1 MPRTSL
7 LEYLANFE
15 RHSGEIAYAQRRG
28 YRMVRFTY
36 GHVARLAY
44 QFARELESRDVGK
57 GDRVLIWGENCAQ
70 WVAAFFGC
78 LLRGAVVVP
87 MDRIAAPEFAR
98 HVAQDTQAK
107 LAVCSRDL
115 IPTIAEI
122 ATLDLE
128 LLPGLISSR
137 DSTPYAPPAL
147 SRTDL
152 VEIVFTSG
160 ATAEP
165 KGVAIT
171 HGNVLANLETFEP
184 EIAKYIRYER
194 IFHPIRFLNLLPLSH
209 VFGQFLGIFIPQ
221 LIAGTVIFQESLG
234 PSEIIRTIKEQ
245 RVSVLVAVP
254 RVLQSL
260 KEKIERD
267 AEARV
272 QLEEF
277 RQQLERAGSQKFL
290 RRWWSFR
297 RIHRQFGWKFWALIS
312 GGATLDS
319 ATEEFWRKLGYAV
332 IQGYGL
338 TETTSLISVNH
349 PFKLGRGSIGKVLP
363 GREMKLSP
371 DGEILVRGENIAS
384 GYWQGRGLHAVAGDQ
399 GWFHTG
405 DLGELDA
412 QGNLYFKGR
421 KKQVMVTPAGLNIYP
436 QDLEAALRRQ
446 PEIRDCV
453 VVGLNRDGNEE
464 PCAAL
469 IAANPQTDLGAAVAR
484 ANTELAQHQQIR
496 CWFAWPEPDFPRTPT
511 QKIRL
516 AEVQRIAQAR
526 VAQEPALNG
535 VEGSSPVGEQAGG
548 ISDLISRI
556 TGRSSAKLQPGARL
570 DSELNL
576 SSLDR
581 VELMSALED
590 RYEVDVNEGQFAEAK
605 TVTEL
610 EQALRQAAPRQS
622 QYLYPRWAQR
632 WPVPWIRA
640 LVYYALVWPAT
651 LITVAPRILGRE
663 NLRGVRGPLLV
674 ISNHVTYIDVG
685 FVLWALPARL
695 RYRLATA
702 MGGELLYTMRRPAR
716 ERFFLRRWLDKLDYF
731 LVVALFNV
739 FPLPQRSGFRES
751 FAFAGSL
758 ADRGQ
763 SVLIF
768 PEGARTPDGQ
778 LHAFRSGVG
787 LLATR
792 LGIPVLPVK
801 IEGLYEL
808 KAAQRHFAPG
818 KITVKIGEPVKFAAS
833 DDPDSIARDLEKRV
847 ASL

>member
-1 MPRTSL
+1 
-7 LEYLANFE
+7 
-15 RHSGEIAYAQRRG
+15 
-28 YRMVRFTY
+28 MVRFTY
-36 GHVARLAY
+36 GEVLQLAY
-44 QFARELESRDVGK
+44 QFARELEARGIGK
-57 GDRVLIWGENCAQ
+57 GDRLLLWGENSAQ

-87 MDRIAAPEFAR
+87 MDRIAAPEFAQR
-98 HVAQDTQAK
+98 VARETQAK
-107 LAVCSRDL
+107 LALCSREL
-115 IPTIAEI
+115 IPTIPSVPA
-122 ATLDLE
+122 LDLE
-128 LLPGLISSR
+128 LLPELIASR
-137 DSTPYAPPAL
+137 SAEPCPPPAL
-147 SRTDL
+147 ARNDL

-221 LIAGTVIFQESLG
+221 LIAGTVFFQKSLG
-234 PSEIIRTIKEQ
+234 PSEVIRTIKDE

-260 KEKIERD
+260 KEKTERD
-267 AEARV
+267 AEARGE
-272 QLEEF
+272 LEKF
-277 RQQLERAGSQKFL
+277 RRLLEHAGSQKFL

-312 GGATLDS
+312 GGATLDTS
-319 ATEEFWRKLGYAV
+319 TEEFWRKLGYAV

-363 GREMKLSP
+363 GREMKLAP

-384 GYWQGRGLHAVAGDQ
+384 GYWQGRELHAVAGDH
-399 GWFHTG
+399 GWFRTG

-421 KKQVMVTPAGLNIYP
+421 KKQVIVTPAGLNIYP

-446 PEIRDCV
+446 PGIRDCIV
-453 VVGLNRDGNEE
+453 VALNRDGNEE
-464 PCAAL
+464 ACAAL
-469 IAANPQTDLGAAVAR
+469 IAASTGADLTAIVAR

-496 CWFAWPEPDFPRTPT
+496 RWFVWPEPDFPRTPT
-511 QKIRL
+511 QKVRL
-516 AEVQRIAQAR
+516 AEVQRAAEMHFGQPSSVVR
-526 VAQEPALNG
+526 EEGRG
-535 VEGSSPVGEQAGG
+535 VG
-548 ISDLISRI
+548 DLISRI
-556 TGRSSAKLQPGARL
+556 SGRARPRPQSGAAL

-590 RYEVDVNEGQFAEAK
+590 RYEVDLNEGQFAEAK
-605 TVTEL
+605 TVAQL

-622 QYLYPRWAQR
+622 EYRYPRWAQC

-640 LVYYALVWPAT
+640 FIYYALVWPAT
-651 LITVAPRILGRE
+651 LITVAPRVRGRE
-663 NLRGVRGPLLV
+663 HLRDVQGPLLV
-674 ISNHVTYIDVG
+674 ISNHVAYIDVG
-685 FVLWALPARL
+685 FILWALPSRF

-702 MGGELLYTMRRPAR
+702 MGGELLYSMRRPPR

-758 ADRGQ
+758 ADRGH

-778 LHAFRSGVG
+778 LHTFRSGIG

-792 LGIPVLPVK
+792 LGIPVLPMK
-801 IEGLYEL
+801 IEGLHEL
-808 KAAQRHFAPG
+808 IAAHRHFAPG
-818 KITVKIGEPVKFAAS
+818 KMTVKIGEAVKFGS
-833 DDPDSIARDLEKRV
+833 GDDPDTIARELEKRV
-847 ASL
+847 AAL